1 MKKLLTNLVFILC
14 IALVATSCKDED
26 DSTGPSDLKI
36 GEMTATVGG
45 DDFAAQNALYYNFSG
60 QVSGAEVD
68 ITNPIN
74 GTTRTISVILQKTTE
89 VEAKTYTAICF
100 YQETTGLG
108 MGGSTQSWN
117 DASGSCEVTEV
128 TDDEIK
134 GTFSFTGTNDDDGTT
149 KKVTGSFYVQRQG

>member
-1 MKKLLTNLVFILC
+1 MKKFMFLFALMLSLALLT
-14 IALVATSCKDED
+14 TSCKDED

-36 GEMTATVGG
+36 GQMTATVGG
-45 DDFAAQNALYYNFSG
+45 ASFEAQNALFYNVSG

-74 GTTRTISVILQKTTE
+74 GTTKTVSVVLQKTTE

-108 MGGSTQSWN
+108 TGGSTQSWN
-117 DASGSCEVTEV
+117 DVNGSCEVTEV
-128 TDDEIK
+128 TDEEIK
-134 GTFSFTGTNDDDGTT
+134 GTFTFTGKNDDDGTT
-149 KKVTGSFYVQRQG
+149 KAVSGSFYVQRQ